1 MCSRGEVTTHEDGRL
16 PGPVDCMQLK
26 SSTPTRM
33 AALPGFSAL
42 VAAEAFGL
50 ARNTAVATKGDVVR
64 DPSRNESGGGV
75 AARDRNGD
83 SHLNIKERFDD
94 QSTHRDV
101 IKTGWRVRIMKES
114 KWDL

>member
-50 ARNTAVATKGDVVR
+50 TRNMAVATKGDVFVTLQ
-64 DPSRNESGGGV
+64 GTKV
-75 AARDRNGD
+75 ARVWQPVTGTETATSTLSPPARKFVGQCIG
-83 SHLNIKERFDD
+83 NI
-94 QSTHRDV
+94 
-101 IKTGWRVRIMKES
+101 
-114 KWDL
+114 